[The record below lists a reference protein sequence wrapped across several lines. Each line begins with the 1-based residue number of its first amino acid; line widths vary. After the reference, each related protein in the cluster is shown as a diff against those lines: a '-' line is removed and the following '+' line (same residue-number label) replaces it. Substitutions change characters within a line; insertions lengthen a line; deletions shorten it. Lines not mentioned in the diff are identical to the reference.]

1 MLNKLSMVSVGKEE
15 GGKAGSRSYPVI
27 KGELSLRKKVS
38 PVILGVGVKGAQV
51 RLDFLI

>member
-1 MLNKLSMVSVGKEE
+1 MVSMSKEE
-15 GGKAGSRSYPVI
+15 GEKAGSESYPII

-38 PVILGVGVKGAQV
+38 LVILGIGVKGAQV